1 MPWKG
6 KSVLV
11 TGARGFIGGYLVDAL
26 TGEGALVTALS
37 TGSAGDKNI
46 RWLRGDITEPA
57 SLKGACEGIDVVF
70 HLAAISNVVKAI
82 RDPGLTLRT
91 NTVGTMNLLEEAR
104 ASSVK
109 KVVYVSSAHVYGAP
123 EYLPVDERHR
133 VAPREPYAA
142 SKIAAEAIVEAYGNA
157 YGMGSAIIRPFN
169 VFGAGQDESFLIP
182 GIISQALKNKTIKV
196 GNTEPT
202 RDFLYVEDCVQGFLA
217 VGDKGAGVYN
227 VGSGRE
233 VRISEAVEKVRD
245 LIDRGIPIVSDDDR
259 KRAAKVEI
267 PRMCADVSKLKGLGW
282 SVKIGFEDGLA
293 RTIKKETERP
303 YG

>member
-6 KSVLV
+6 KNVLV

-26 TGEGALVTALS
+26 TEEGASVTALT
-37 TGSAGDKNI
+37 TGAAGDKSI
-46 RWLRGDITEPA
+46 RWLRCDVTEPA
-57 SLKGACEGIDVVF
+57 SLKGACDGIDVAF

-104 ASSVK
+104 AAGVE

-142 SKIAAEAIVEAYGNA
+142 SKIASEAIVEAYGNA
-157 YGMGSAIIRPFN
+157 YGMGNAIIRPFN

-182 GIISQALKNKTIKV
+182 GIIGQALRDGAIKV

-202 RDFLYVEDCVQGFLA
+202 RDFLYVEDCVQGFL
-217 VGDKGAGVYN
+217 VIGEKGTGVYN

-233 VRISEAVEKVRD
+233 VRISEVAEKVRD
-245 LIDRGIPIVSDDDR
+245 LIDRDIPIVGDEDR

-282 SVKIGFEDGLA
+282 SVKIGFDEGLA
-293 RTIKKETERP
+293 RTIKKGTARP
-303 YG
+303 